1 MHLGKQKNVIMKCD
15 IKSAVLFACPQR
27 YYQQMQFILLV
38 YTKVKALKC
47 KGVPLTSSLLF
58 PELCLK
64 ESLCVG
70 ISSKLLLDA
79 SGTQGSELDS
89 IYSLSDRGGSINAVI
104 KQEVLLWLCVLRSNL
119 SDH

>member
-1 MHLGKQKNVIMKCD
+1 MLT
-15 IKSAVLFACPQR
+15 SA
-27 YYQQMQFILLV
+27 LLV
-38 YTKVKALKC
+38 
-47 KGVPLTSSLLF
+47 

-89 IYSLSDRGGSINAVI
+89 IYSLNDRGESIDESAPNR
-104 KQEVLLWLCVLRSNL
+104 KLKVLLWVYVSRLNL
-119 SDH
+119 SEH

>member
-1 MHLGKQKNVIMKCD
+1 M
-15 IKSAVLFACPQR
+15 
-27 YYQQMQFILLV
+27 
-38 YTKVKALKC
+38 
-47 KGVPLTSSLLF
+47 SSLLF

-89 IYSLSDRGGSINAVI
+89 IYSLNDRG
-104 KQEVLLWLCVLRSNL
+104 
-119 SDH
+119 D

>member
-1 MHLGKQKNVIMKCD
+1 MLFLIGLYNS
-15 IKSAVLFACPQR
+15 KSITGRSLHVC
-27 YYQQMQFILLV
+27 
-38 YTKVKALKC
+38 
-47 KGVPLTSSLLF
+47 LLF

-89 IYSLSDRGGSINAVI
+89 IYSLNDRG
-104 KQEVLLWLCVLRSNL
+104 
-119 SDH
+119 D